1 MKRFVT
7 LLCAVLLLTTGAGA
21 LEVEA
26 PSALLMEKETGT
38 VLFAK
43 DEHAKLEPASV
54 TKVMT
59 LLLVMEAIDAGTLHY
74 DDIVTASAH
83 ACSMGGSQIWLEENE
98 QMTVSDMLKAVCVVS
113 ANDCAVALAE
123 AVAGS
128 EEAFVDRMNQRA
140 AELGMADTTF
150 KNATGLPA
158 EGHVTSA
165 YDIALMSRELILNH
179 PDIRQYTTIWMDSL
193 RNGAS
198 SLVNTNR
205 LIRFYEGA
213 TGLKTGSTDSA
224 LYCLSATAE
233 RDGME
238 LIAVIMK
245 GSTSAQRFE
254 DAQTLLNYGFATYA
268 LASVAPQTPLAPV
281 PVSLG
286 TQATVQPV
294 LGEGDHLLLEKAQAG
309 DLTQTVDPGGV
320 RGGAGGRGGPAGDP
334 DRHLRRGGHGGDPH
348 PGRGGDPP
356 DHFRPDA
363 AADAA
368 DGASVRLRRGT
379 APSDVFLLCRQAA
392 GWYNLEHSDM
402 TDRREW
408 NPLFTSRRSLLRR
421 HYEREDHCTCW
432 M

>member
-1 MKRFVT
+1 MNVPPETYSIATLQRGITMKRLIA
-7 LLCAVLLLTTGAGA
+7 LLWAVAVLATSAGA

-54 TKVMT
+54 TKVMA
-59 LLLVMEAIDAGTLHY
+59 LLLTMEAIDAGTLHY
-74 DDIVTASAH
+74 DDMVTASAH

-98 QMTVSDMLKAVCVVS
+98 QMSVSDMLKAVCVVS

-140 AELGMADTTF
+140 AELGMADTVF

-165 YDIALMSRELILNH
+165 HDIALMSRELILNH
-179 PDIRQYTTIWMDSL
+179 PDIRQYTTIWMDTL
-193 RNGAS
+193 RDGAS

-254 DAQTLLNYGFATYA
+254 DAQALLNYGFATYA
-268 LASVAPQTPLAPV
+268 LASAAPQTPLAPV

-294 LGEGDHLLLEKAQAG
+294 LGAGDRLLVEKAQAG
-309 DLTQTVDPGGV
+309 SLTQTVELAESVEAPV
-320 RGGAGGRGGPAGDP
+320 AEGDP
-334 DRHLRRGGHGGDPH
+334 L
-348 PGRGGDPP
+348 
-356 DHFRPDA
+356 
-363 AADAA
+363 
-368 DGASVRLRRGT
+368 GT
-379 APSDVFLLCRQAA
+379 MTVTCGEETIAQLPLVA
-392 GWYNLEHSDM
+392 GEAVPRITFGQM
-402 TDRREW
+402 
-408 NPLFTSRRSLLRR
+408 LLRMLR
-421 HYEREDHCTCW
+421 
-432 M
+432 MALLSA

>member
-1 MKRFVT
+1 MNVPPETYSIATLQRGITMKRLIA
-7 LLCAVLLLTTGAGA
+7 LLWAVAVLATSAGA

-59 LLLVMEAIDAGTLHY
+59 LLLTMEAIDAGTLHY
-74 DDIVTASAH
+74 DDMVTASAH

-98 QMTVSDMLKAVCVVS
+98 QMSVSDMLKAVCVVS

-128 EEAFVDRMNQRA
+128 EEAFVDRMNRRA
-140 AELGMADTTF
+140 AELGMADTVF

-165 YDIALMSRELILNH
+165 HDIALMSRELILNH
-179 PDIRQYTTIWMDSL
+179 PDIRQYTTIWMDTL
-193 RNGAS
+193 RDGAS

-254 DAQTLLNYGFATYA
+254 DAQALLNYGFATYA
-268 LASVAPQTPLAPV
+268 LASAAPQTPLAPV

-294 LGEGDHLLLEKAQAG
+294 LGAGDRLLVEKVQAG
-309 DLTQTVDPGGV
+309 SLTQTVELAESVEAPV
-320 RGGAGGRGGPAGDP
+320 AEGDP
-334 DRHLRRGGHGGDPH
+334 L
-348 PGRGGDPP
+348 
-356 DHFRPDA
+356 
-363 AADAA
+363 
-368 DGASVRLRRGT
+368 GT
-379 APSDVFLLCRQAA
+379 MTVTCGEETIAQLPLVA
-392 GWYNLEHSDM
+392 GEAVPRITFGQM
-402 TDRREW
+402 
-408 NPLFTSRRSLLRR
+408 LLRMLR
-421 HYEREDHCTCW
+421 
-432 M
+432 MALLSA

>member
-1 MKRFVT
+1 MERGDAAGKGIAMKKFAA
-7 LLCAVLLLTTGAGA
+7 LLCALLVLGTNARA
-21 LEVEA
+21 LEVSA
-26 PSALLMEKETGT
+26 PSAVLMEKETGT

-59 LLLVMEAIDAGTLHY
+59 LLLTMEAIDAGILHY
-74 DDIVTASAH
+74 DDVITASAH

-98 QMTVSDMLKAVCVVS
+98 QMTVDDMLKAVCVVS

-128 EEAFVDRMNQRA
+128 EDAFVERMNQRA
-140 AELGMADTTF
+140 AELGMTDTHF
-150 KNATGLPA
+150 CNATGLPA

-165 YDIALMSRELILNH
+165 HDIALMSRELIRNH

-193 RNGAS
+193 RGGAS

-205 LIRFYEGA
+205 LIRTYEGA

-224 LYCLSATAE
+224 LYCLSGTAE

-245 GSTSAQRFE
+245 APTSAQRFQ
-254 DAQTLLNYGFATYA
+254 DAQTLLNYGFSTYVLENAAPETA
-268 LASVAPQTPLAPV
+268 LPPV

-294 LGEGDHLLLEKAQAG
+294 VGGDTHLLLEKAGAG
-309 DLTQTVDPGGV
+309 DLRQAVSLPESLEAPV
-320 RGGAGGRGGPAGDP
+320 AAGDP
-334 DRHLRRGGHGGDPH
+334 IGTLIITSGEGETVAEIPLVAGEEVPRVTFWQMFLRM
-348 PGRGGDPP
+348 
-356 DHFRPDA
+356 
-363 AADAA
+363 
-368 DGASVRLRRGT
+368 LRT
-379 APSDVFLLCRQAA
+379 AFLSA
-392 GWYNLEHSDM
+392 
-402 TDRREW
+402 
-408 NPLFTSRRSLLRR
+408 
-421 HYEREDHCTCW
+421 
-432 M
+432 